1 MKTYLCFNIDGTI
14 NKFKF
19 KSPDTLLNNIPSTIL
34 NYIQIEKNKLINSFL
49 EYKYKNYIY
58 YIFYDNNSTQKQNMC
73 KLPFLEINIHSEY
86 FVFKFD
92 NELNMLNFTENQV
105 YKILPIKMNKN
116 IDNLEYSS
124 DDFD

>member
-19 KSPDTLLNNIPSTIL
+19 KSLDTLLNNIPSTIL

-105 YKILPIKMNKN
+105 YKILPIKMNKK
-116 IDNLEYSS
+116 IDDLEYSS